1 MISRRALL
9 SHASMILAASVL
21 PAEAAKPRKPKLATG
36 QVYLFRGFAN
46 IFSTG
51 LDTLGKQLTADG
63 IKAEVLS
70 LPNAQT
76 FARKIA
82 DRYRESKDA
91 RPIVLVGHSLG
102 ADMTFSVASALQP
115 MKIPVALIL
124 SFDPTGKGPVP
135 GNVKKTLN
143 FYTGGETLWSPVLP
157 APGFK
162 GELANINL
170 RQGETALKDE
180 LNNAIKTIRSNGVYD
195 TVMKKYFSFDVY
207 GG

>member
-9 SHASMILAASVL
+9 SQATLLLTASVL
-21 PAEAAKPRKPKLATG
+21 PAEAAKPRKTKLPNG
-36 QVYLFRGFAN
+36 QVYLFRGFAD

-51 LDTLGKQLTADG
+51 LNTLAQQLKADNVN
-63 IKAEVLS
+63 AEVMS
-70 LPNAQT
+70 LPNSQA

-82 DRYRESKDA
+82 ERYRASKDA

-143 FYTGGETLWSPVLP
+143 FYTGGENLWSPVLP

-170 RQGETALKDE
+170 RQGETAIKGIGHFNIDKNPKLHERSMNEIKLALK
-180 LNNAIKTIRSNGVYD
+180 RR
-195 TVMKKYFSFDVY
+195 
-207 GG
+207 

>member
-1 MISRRALL
+1 MLSRRALL
-9 SHASMILAASVL
+9 STATLSLAASVL
-21 PAEAAKPRKPKLATG
+21 PAAAATRRQQKVVNG

-51 LDTLGKQLTADG
+51 LDTLGKSLHAEG

-70 LPNAQT
+70 LPKADL
-76 FARKIA
+76 FAKKIA
-82 DRYRESKDA
+82 ERYRASKQQ

-102 ADMTFSVASALQP
+102 ADITFAIARALQP
-115 MKIPVALIL
+115 MKIPVALII

-143 FYTGGETLWSPVLP
+143 FYTGGEAIWSPVTP

-170 RQGETALKDE
+170 REGEDAIKGIGHFNVEKNPALHARALKE
-180 LNNAIKTIRSNGVYD
+180 ISRALKRR
-195 TVMKKYFSFDVY
+195 
-207 GG
+207 

>member
-9 SHASMILAASVL
+9 SQASLFLAASIL
-21 PAEAAKPRKPKLATG
+21 PAEAAKPRKPQPPNG
-36 QVYLFRGFAN
+36 QVYLFRGFAD

-51 LDTLGKQLTADG
+51 LNTLGQQLKADG
-63 IKAEVLS
+63 VDAQVMS

-76 FARKIA
+76 FARRIA
-82 DRYRESKDA
+82 ERYRTSKDA
-91 RPIVLVGHSLG
+91 RPIILVGHSLG
-102 ADMTFSVASALQP
+102 ADMTFSVARALQP

-143 FYTGGETLWSPVLP
+143 FYTGGENLWSPVLP

-162 GELANINL
+162 GELSNINL
-170 RQGETALKDE
+170 RQGETAISGIGHFNIDKNPKLHE
-180 LNNAIKTIRSNGVYD
+180 RSIKEIKQALRRR
-195 TVMKKYFSFDVY
+195 
-207 GG
+207 

>member
-1 MISRRALL
+1 MPDPDRPEPEAWI
-9 SHASMILAASVL
+9 AAVKS
-21 PAEAAKPRKPKLATG
+21 AIERIEG
-36 QVYLFRGFAN
+36 
-46 IFSTG
+46 
-51 LDTLGKQLTADG
+51 
-63 IKAEVLS
+63 EC
-70 LPNAQT
+70 
-76 FARKIA
+76 
-82 DRYRESKDA
+82 
-91 RPIVLVGHSLG
+91 VLVGHSLG

-143 FYTGGETLWSPVLP
+143 FYTGGENLWSPVLP

>member
-9 SHASMILAASVL
+9 THASVILAASAL
-21 PAEAAKPRKPKLATG
+21 PAAAAKPKKPKLPAG
-36 QVYLFRGFAN
+36 QVYLFRGFAD

-51 LDTLGKQLTADG
+51 LNTLGQELKSEG
-63 IKAEVLS
+63 INAEVLS
-70 LPNAQT
+70 LPNAQA

-82 DRYRESKDA
+82 DRYRASKDA

-143 FYTGGETLWSPVLP
+143 FYTGGENLWSPVLP

-170 RQGETALKDE
+170 RQGETAIKGIGHFNIDKNPKLHERSMKEIKLALK
-180 LNNAIKTIRSNGVYD
+180 RR
-195 TVMKKYFSFDVY
+195 
-207 GG
+207 

>member
-9 SHASMILAASVL
+9 AHASLILTASVL
-21 PAEAAKPRKPKLATG
+21 PAQAAKPKKPNLATG

-51 LDTLGKQLTADG
+51 LDTLGQQLSADG

-70 LPNAQT
+70 LPNAQA

-82 DRYRESKDA
+82 DRYRASKDA

-135 GNVKKTLN
+135 GNVRKTLN
-143 FYTGGETLWSPVLP
+143 FYTGGENLWSPVLP

-170 RQGETALKDE
+170 RQGETA
-180 LNNAIKTIRSNGVYD
+180 IKGIGHFNIDKNPKLHERSI
-195 TVMKKYFSFDVY
+195 KEIKQALRRR
-207 GG
+207 

>member
-1 MISRRALL
+1 MISRRAFLT
-9 SHASMILAASVL
+9 HASIILAASTL
-21 PAEAAKPRKPKLATG
+21 PAEAAKPKKPKLPTG
-36 QVYLFRGFAN
+36 QVYLFRGFAD

-51 LDTLGKQLTADG
+51 LNTLGQELKSEG
-63 IKAEVLS
+63 ISAEVLS
-70 LPNAQT
+70 LPNAQA

-82 DRYRESKDA
+82 DRYRASKDA

-143 FYTGGETLWSPVLP
+143 FYTGGENLWSPVLP

-170 RQGETALKDE
+170 RQGETAIKGIGHFNIDKNPKLHERSMKEIKLALK
-180 LNNAIKTIRSNGVYD
+180 RR
-195 TVMKKYFSFDVY
+195 
-207 GG
+207 

>member
-1 MISRRALL
+1 MLSRRALL
-9 SHASMILAASVL
+9 STATLSLAASVL
-21 PAEAAKPRKPKLATG
+21 PAAAATRRQQKAVNG
-36 QVYLFRGFAN
+36 QVYVFRGFAN

-51 LDTLGKQLTADG
+51 LDTLGKSLHAEG

-70 LPNAQT
+70 LPKADL
-76 FARKIA
+76 FAKKIA
-82 DRYRESKDA
+82 ERYRASKQQ

-102 ADMTFSVASALQP
+102 ADITFAIARALQP
-115 MKIPVALIL
+115 MKIPVALII

-143 FYTGGETLWSPVLP
+143 FYTGGENLWSPVLP

-170 RQGETALKDE
+170 RQGETAISGIGHFNIDKNPKLHE
-180 LNNAIKTIRSNGVYD
+180 RSIKEIKQALRRR
-195 TVMKKYFSFDVY
+195 
-207 GG
+207 